1 MPQFQFLQVMTAN
14 GQATPLTGWQYE
26 YVPWPFFVEIGLNA
40 TTNGVVATVTSGSD
54 TLMEQ
59 SQVQGGATAGVIP
72 SPLNVPYLTD
82 YGAMGDRLKILL
94 RETLAGTPSVNG
106 IVKLSPVGRGRR

>member
-1 MPQFQFLQVMTAN
+1 MPQFQLVTVMTAN

-26 YVPWPFFVEIGLNA
+26 YLPFAAYVEVGMNA
-40 TTNGVVATVTSGSD
+40 TTAGVVATFTSGSD

-59 SQVQGGATAGVIP
+59 SPLQGSATAGVIP

-82 YGAMGDRLKILL
+82 EAAPGDRLKTLL
-94 RETLAGTPSVNG
+94 RETLAGTPSVNQ
-106 IVKLSPVGRGRR
+106 IYRITPRGRR